1 MKGNSI
7 LLTLI
12 ATFALNLSG
21 VLAQPN
27 VPPSNFSCRLKI
39 VHSASTSI
47 SDETIVY
54 FNPSSSDSYI
64 NSEDAP
70 KFPQLNALLLYSIV
84 SGQYLAINAMGAL
97 TQEKT
102 VDIGFQVPAASTVT
116 ITYTPFDLEVG
127 NYYANAVLELQDLV
141 AGVSVNL
148 MDTNSYSFT
157 SAAGTFNNRIRLRM
171 SAPSYVFTTPGS
183 CSGIGSAYVT
193 NYSPTP
199 VGYQVLDSLG
209 NVIQSAT
216 NFTGNAPLNITQAG
230 TYSYNFYYGVDS
242 STFSTTL
249 HMNPSIDVPNMSLVF
264 YPDSVVNMDDNFFMA
279 EVSWPGFDS
288 FLDSAYWEFGDGN
301 SYWGFLVDR
310 TFSAPGVYPVTLT
323 GYGDSCSSTISFNIH
338 VYTITGESSLKGQS
352 LSYVHNN
359 IFTLQNKEAIQ
370 QDFQFSVSSLAGQ
383 ELVSRR
389 LIVPSGSSTQ
399 LSLEMLPGGIY
410 FARMQGA
417 KEAKTLRFVIH

>member
-1 MKGNSI
+1 M
-7 LLTLI
+7 
-12 ATFALNLSG
+12 
-21 VLAQPN
+21 
-27 VPPSNFSCRLKI
+27 
-39 VHSASTSI
+39 HSASSAT
-47 SDETIVY
+47 SDETVVY
-54 FNPSSSDSYI
+54 FNPSASDSYI
-64 NSEDAP
+64 NTEDAP
-70 KFPQLNALLLYSIV
+70 KFPQLNALLIYSIV

-102 VDIGFQVPAASTVT
+102 VDIGFQVPSASTVT
-116 ITYTPFDLEVG
+116 ISYTPFDLEVG

-171 SAPSYVFTTPGS
+171 SAPSYVFTTPGT
-183 CSGIGSAYVT
+183 CDDIGSAYVT
-193 NYSPTP
+193 NYNSTP
-199 VGYQVLDSLG
+199 VGYQVLDSSG
-209 NVIQSAT
+209 NIVQSAT
-216 NFTGNAPLNITQAG
+216 NFTGIAPLNINQAG
-230 TYSYNFYYGVDS
+230 IYSYNFYYGADS

-249 HMNPSIDVPNMSLVF
+249 QMFPSIDVPNMSLVF

-310 TFSAPGVYPVTLT
+310 TFSAPGIYPVTLT
-323 GYGDSCSSTISFNIH
+323 GYGDSCSASISFNIH
-338 VYTITGESSLKGQS
+338 VYTITGESALKGRT

-359 IFTLQNKEAIQ
+359 ILTLENKEASL
-370 QDFQFSVSSLAGQ
+370 QDLFLSVSSLAGQ
-383 ELVSRR
+383 ELLSRR
-389 LIVPSGSSTQ
+389 LIIPSGSSTQ
-399 LSLEMLPGGIY
+399 LSLEMLPRGIY